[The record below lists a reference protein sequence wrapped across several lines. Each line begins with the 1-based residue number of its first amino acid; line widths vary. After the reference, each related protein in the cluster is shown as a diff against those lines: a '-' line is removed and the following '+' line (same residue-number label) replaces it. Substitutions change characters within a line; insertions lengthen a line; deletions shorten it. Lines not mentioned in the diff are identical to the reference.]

1 MRLIGRE
8 SATPTEQDQPGW
20 LSPGPWTST
29 FRRTAEGDA
38 TVGGVSLRNIAGRFG
53 TPSYVVD
60 ETDVRRRCR
69 AYRAALPDATV
80 AYAAKAFLCRAMADW
95 VRTEGL
101 SLDVCS
107 GGELALARSVGFP
120 AERIIFHGNAK
131 TPHELHDAVDYGV
144 GRIVLDNVTEIARLA
159 VLVPLGRRQKVLLR
173 ITPDVEAGAHAAIR
187 TGGEGQK
194 FGLSLVTGDAA
205 MAVNQVLG
213 QPGLELAGLHCHI
226 GSQIATVEPF
236 QEAARVM
243 VRQMARIRD
252 TYGLVLP
259 ELDLGGGHGI
269 AYLPGERGL
278 DPRHFAAAV
287 TAAVRERCAGLGLP
301 VPRLTVEPGRAV
313 SGPAGITLYR
323 VIVVKRQGSTTFV
336 AVDGGMSDN
345 PRPSLYGA
353 QYTMALIG
361 RRSAAVNRRVTVV
374 GHHCESGDVIAEDV
388 SMPADVHPG
397 DLIAVAATGAYN
409 HSMASTYN
417 LTARP
422 PVVAVS
428 EGTARLVVRREEPA
442 DLLVRDVG
450 L

>member
-1 MRLIGRE
+1 MRLVGRE
-8 SATPTEQDQPGW
+8 SRTERDQPGR
-20 LSPGPWTST
+20 LDAGPWPST
-29 FRRTAEGDA
+29 FLRTPDGDA
-38 TVGGVSLRNIAGRFG
+38 TLGGVSLCAIAGRFG
-53 TPSYVVD
+53 TPSYVMD
-60 ETDVRRRCR
+60 ETDVRRRAR
-69 AYRAALPDATV
+69 AYKAALPDATI

-95 VRTEGL
+95 IRTEGL

-120 AERIIFHGNAK
+120 GERIIFHGNAK
-131 TPHELHDAVDYGV
+131 TPHELHEAVEYGV
-144 GRIVLDNVTEIARLA
+144 GRVVLDNLPEIARLA
-159 VLVPLGRRQKVLLR
+159 VLVPLGKRQKVLLR
-173 ITPDVEAGAHAAIR
+173 IVPDVLAGAHAAIR

-194 FGLSLVTGDAA
+194 FGLSLVSGDAA
-205 MAVNQVLG
+205 TAVHQVLG

-226 GSQIATVEPF
+226 GSQITTVEPF

-243 VRQMARIRD
+243 VRQLAHIRD
-252 TYGLVLP
+252 THGVVLP

-269 AYLPGERGL
+269 AYLPGDHPL
-278 DPRHFAAAV
+278 DPRHYAAAV
-287 TAAVRERCAGLGLP
+287 TSTIHDHCTALGLP
-301 VPRLTVEPGRAV
+301 APRLTIEPGRAV

-353 QYTMALIG
+353 PYTMSLIG
-361 RRSAAVNRRVTVV
+361 RRTTPIKRRVTVV
-374 GHHCESGDVIAEDV
+374 GRHCESGDVIAENV
-388 SMPADVHPG
+388 PMPADIHPG

-417 LTARP
+417 LTTRP
-422 PVVAVS
+422 PVIAIS
-428 EGTARLVVRREEPA
+428 EGTARLVVRREAPT
-442 DLLVRDVG
+442 DLLSREVG